1 VVIPDESDVGGKGFE
16 ILPARKFLGHNNQ
29 PMQGIVVFQKMVNK
43 IRKLLEV
50 DLRQSVHLL
59 WPNDGNTLGFVQIS
73 VDHLRSP
80 KTLTP
85 AVVSKFI
92 GRRPGSI
99 FHWRRRDP
107 PLPTGQRETDGP
119 EKIFVPVGVRRIDL
133 YQGEGLIV
141 RLHKLKVL
149 EWISLS
155 PLDLEREGPYHMWS
169 IGQ

>member
-1 VVIPDESDVGGKGFE
+1 VI
-16 ILPARKFLGHNNQ
+16 
-29 PMQGIVVFQKMVNK
+29 FQKMVNK

-99 FHWRRRDP
+99 FHWRRRAP
-107 PLPTGQRETDGP
+107 PLPTGQRGIGGP
-119 EKIFVPVGVRRIDL
+119 EEIFMPVGVRPIDL
-133 YQGEGLIV
+133 YQGEGQIV
-141 RLHKLKVL
+141 CLDKIMAL
-149 EWISLS
+149 E
-155 PLDLEREGPYHMWS
+155 
-169 IGQ
+169 